1 MTLHQ
6 PTAILLVD
14 RSEGQARRTE
24 VMKNLEKV
32 AEVTARFFGAVVGHN
47 FTTPSWLIPEL
58 YPRLELLYW
67 G

>member
-1 MTLHQ
+1 MTLHE

-14 RSEGQARRTE
+14 RAEGHTGRPE

-32 AEVTARFFGAVVGHN
+32 AEVTVRFFDAFVGRN